1 MSEQD
6 NSLDHD
12 AVDSIKSRQIVSE
25 ILDFGVNQYQL
36 KKILKFLALE
46 LEDRDLMLNLCS
58 ILEDKPLVEKP
69 KIEL

>member
-46 LEDRDLMLNLCS
+46 L
-58 ILEDKPLVEKP
+58 
-69 KIEL
+69 